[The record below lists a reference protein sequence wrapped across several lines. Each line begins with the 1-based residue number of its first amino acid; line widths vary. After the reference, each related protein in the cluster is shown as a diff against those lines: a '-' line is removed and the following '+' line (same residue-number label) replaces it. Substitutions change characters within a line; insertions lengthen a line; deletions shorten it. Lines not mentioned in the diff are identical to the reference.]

1 LPAHVAY
8 LKAMTPESKASLGGS
23 LYRIPHF
30 PFKVGRESRVSVRPL
45 PFPKSRRSPDS
56 VPNNDLYLLEL
67 GNILNVSREHF
78 LIDRQGDSFIVVD
91 RGSIC
96 GTLLEG
102 EPVGEKRKGGW
113 KPLHNNDVIIV
124 GGSES
129 RFIFKFVLMADPQDS
144 DLSGRI

>member
-1 LPAHVAY
+1 LPEFVVF
-8 LKAMTPESKASLGGS
+8 LKAITPESKASLGGS

-30 PFKVGRESRVSVRPL
+30 PFKVGRECRVAVRPL
-45 PFPKSRRSPDS
+45 PFPNSRRRPDS
-56 VPNNDLYLLEL
+56 IPNNDLYLLEL
-67 GNILNVSREHF
+67 GNVLNVSREHF
-78 LIDRQGDSFIVVD
+78 LIDRQGDTYIIVD

-102 EPVGEKRKGGW
+102 ELVGEKRKGGW

-129 RFIFKFVLMADPQDS
+129 RFVFKFVLMVEP
-144 DLSGRI
+144 

>member
-1 LPAHVAY
+1 LPEFVAF
-8 LKAMTPESKASLGGS
+8 LKALTHESKASLGGS

-30 PFKVGRESRVSVRPL
+30 PFKVGRECRVAVRPL
-45 PFPKSRRSPDS
+45 PFPDSRRRPDS
-56 VPNNDLYLLEL
+56 IPNNDLYLLEL
-67 GNILNVSREHF
+67 GNVLNVSREHF
-78 LIDRQGDSFIVVD
+78 LIDRQGDTFIIVD

-102 EPVGEKRKGGW
+102 ELVSEKRKGGW

-129 RFIFKFVLMADPQDS
+129 RFIFKFVLMVEP
-144 DLSGRI
+144 

>member
-1 LPAHVAY
+1 VSAYVAY
-8 LKAMTPESKASLGGS
+8 LKALTPESKASLGGS
-23 LYRIPHF
+23 LFRIPHF
-30 PFKVGRESRVSVRPL
+30 PFKVGRECRVSVRPL
-45 PFPKSRRSPDS
+45 PFPSSRRRPDS

-78 LIDRQGDSFIVVD
+78 LIDRQGDTFIIVD

-102 EPVGEKRKGGW
+102 ELVGEKRKGGW
-113 KPLHNNDVIIV
+113 KPLHNSDVIIV

-129 RFIFKFVLMADPQDS
+129 RFVFKFVVVAESEEPDI
-144 DLSGRI
+144 SGGI

>member
-1 LPAHVAY
+1 
-8 LKAMTPESKASLGGS
+8 
-23 LYRIPHF
+23 
-30 PFKVGRESRVSVRPL
+30 
-45 PFPKSRRSPDS
+45 

-78 LIDRQGDSFIVVD
+78 LIDRQGDTFIIVD

-102 EPVGEKRKGGW
+102 EQVGEKRKGGW

-129 RFIFKFVLMADPQDS
+129 RFIFKFVLLDES
-144 DLSGRI
+144 HEHEITGGN